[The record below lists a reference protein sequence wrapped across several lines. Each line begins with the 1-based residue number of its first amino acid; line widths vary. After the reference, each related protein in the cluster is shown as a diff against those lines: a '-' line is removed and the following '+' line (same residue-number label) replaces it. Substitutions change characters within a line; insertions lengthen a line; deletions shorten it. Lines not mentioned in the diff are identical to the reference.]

1 MAVLGGSPLGLVG
14 SLSVANNVGQSSF
27 NDAKNKNIDVNRYNR
42 SEYGASRRGNS
53 LFTGDRVVR
62 AWPGIESINSTKGLN
77 GTQDEGTITDG
88 QYKSSY
94 KRRTL
99 HNNDIYD
106 VSLLNIIEKLQGT
119 QAALKMTDFAY
130 LKNVGVF
137 PNNRLMVARRFSG
150 PIGDNLMRKS
160 NNRPLAVC
168 ISWLPQESD
177 FIKINFGEKWMEAE
191 ADFKEV
197 LNKIG
202 GDFTKDGKSGVGD
215 FIGKAGDA
223 IPLPGFTEVFQR
235 KFLERMGVYED
246 GASDIIPSG
255 NPNLIKEAK
264 KRTTVGYEAAGSGL
278 TCTVSIEMTCEWELK
293 FISGIDPTIVWMD
306 ILGTVTRFGTSPS
319 VSYGLSKDVGKKT
332 INWMND
338 PNQLV
343 SDIAKYLK
351 DAVVDIK
358 DELEVKITKL
368 SGQWNS
374 EKNTAPPKED
384 EKDVKIP
391 EKSEKLVDIEAQVN
405 IAKGFFEK
413 MGEILKDTASTIIIA
428 TVKKYRVEIIG
439 IINSLTG
446 LPSTPW
452 HITIGN
458 PMRPVFCSGDMI
470 TQDVALTLGPTL
482 AFNDLPSSI
491 KATFTLINARSWG
504 MQEIMAKF
512 NTGYLRTV
520 DSQKSFYETKNGEV
534 PGQFP
539 FETIPPSPK
548 PDSGTASNSGA
559 TASSTNSNNTT
570 NTNSS
575 TSSKESPGATTPDK
589 VSTKEEGGKLP
600 VNTTITPTVGPTLPP
615 TGNNSP
621 IMVTTTT
628 TTVAPTTTTTT
639 TTRI

>member
-14 SLSVANNVGQSSF
+14 SLSVANNVGQSTF

-77 GTQDEGTITDG
+77 GTQDEGTMTDG

-177 FIKINFGEKWMEAE
+177 FIKISFGEKWTEAE

-235 KFLERMGVYED
+235 KFLERMGVYET

-358 DELEVKITKL
+358 DELAVKITKL

-639 TTRI
+639 TRI

>member
-14 SLSVANNVGQSSF
+14 SLSVANNVGQSTF

-77 GTQDEGTITDG
+77 GTQDEGTMTDG

-177 FIKINFGEKWMEAE
+177 FIKISFGEKWTEAE

-235 KFLERMGVYED
+235 KFLERMGVYET

-639 TTRI
+639 TRI

>member
-14 SLSVANNVGQSSF
+14 SLSVANNVGQSTF

-77 GTQDEGTITDG
+77 GTQDEGTMTDG

-177 FIKINFGEKWMEAE
+177 FIKISFGEKWTEAE

-639 TTRI
+639 TRI